1 MQGAT
6 GILHIAEVLLHLRIV
21 HIDTL
26 AVAGDNLIV
35 GRIEHHRTRRMQEVL
50 SETVILIPHI
60 EQREQRRHH
69 IHLLG
74 KSVVAHRGHTG
85 TEHDERYVDGLK
97 TNGYWMNVI
106 QTWDEEGVDINTDY
120 EKLVN
125 ALTPAS
131 VAKYVKDNFIG
142 KNSVSVIMLPQE

>member
-1 MQGAT
+1 MREELQKLGST
-6 GILHIAEVLLHLRIV
+6 
-21 HIDTL
+21 IDADMLNKTKDL
-26 AVAGDNLIV
+26 MV
-35 GRIEHHRTRRMQEVL
+35 
-50 SETVILIPHI
+50 
-60 EQREQRRHH
+60 
-69 IHLLG
+69 
-74 KSVVAHRGHTG
+74 K
-85 TEHDERYVDGLK
+85 RYEDGLK

>member
-1 MQGAT
+1 MKPEKKE
-6 GILHIAEVLLHLRIV
+6 IAIKIMNEEEQKLANTCDAAKFQKCKEFVLKQ
-21 HIDTL
+21 IDDQ
-26 AVAGDNLIV
+26 V
-35 GRIEHHRTRRMQEVL
+35 
-50 SETVILIPHI
+50 
-60 EQREQRRHH
+60 
-69 IHLLG
+69 
-74 KSVVAHRGHTG
+74 
-85 TEHDERYVDGLK
+85 K